1 MTLAEALMERAE
13 LKAKIS
19 AVSDRIE
26 DNILVQDNEAPGED
40 PKELLPELSASI
52 QRLRVLISQINKTNC
67 STLIDGVSLTD
78 LIARRDCLLLEISSY
93 RDFTETSRRS
103 TDRARGSEIKIRPCI
118 EVKELQKR
126 LDDLSKELRE
136 LEVKLQKANWNT
148 ELIEA

>member
-19 AVSDRIE
+19 AVSERIE

-40 PKELLPELSASI
+40 PKELLPELTASI
-52 QRLRVLISQINKTNC
+52 QRLRVLICQINKTNC
-67 STLIDGVSLTD
+67 STLIDGESLTD

-93 RDFTETSRRS
+93 KDFTETSRRS

-126 LDDLSKELRE
+126 LDALSKDLRE

>member
-26 DNILVQDNEAPGED
+26 DNILVQDNEAPGEE

-67 STLIDGVSLTD
+67 STLIDRESLTD

>member
-40 PKELLPELSASI
+40 PKELLPELSSLI
-52 QRLRVLISQINKTNC
+52 QRLRILISQINKTNC
-67 STLIDGVSLTD
+67 KTLIEGESLTD
-78 LIARRDCLLLEISSY
+78 LIAKRDCLMLEISSY
-93 RDFTETSRRS
+93 KDFTETSRRS

-118 EVKELQKR
+118 EVKELQKK
-126 LDDLSKELRE
+126 LDYLSKELRE
-136 LEVKLQKANWNT
+136 LEVKIQKAHWNT
-148 ELIEA
+148 DLIVE